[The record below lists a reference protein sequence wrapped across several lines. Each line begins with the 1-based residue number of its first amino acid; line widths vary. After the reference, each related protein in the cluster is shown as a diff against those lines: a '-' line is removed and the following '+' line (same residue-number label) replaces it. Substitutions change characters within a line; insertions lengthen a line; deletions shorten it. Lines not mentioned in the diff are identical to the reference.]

1 MSFVLVKL
9 NNFWKKKPSNIIKCY
24 KAGSMQGFMNVK
36 EHLEM
41 LIFKDISIK
50 SSVHQMIFKEL
61 LEMLMF
67 VESVEILRVA
77 PPSHI
82 DRIKLY
88 YLICFI

>member
-1 MSFVLVKL
+1 
-9 NNFWKKKPSNIIKCY
+9 
-24 KAGSMQGFMNVK
+24 
-36 EHLEM
+36 
-41 LIFKDISIK
+41 
-50 SSVHQMIFKEL
+50 MIFKEL